1 MAINNERVT
10 MKTTLQGMVL
20 LAAIP
25 AALMMSGCAAFR
37 ANVNEVNVDD
47 TRHMGANYDYSDMR
61 KMTQGFADAMVA
73 EFLSKQPSPPIM
85 VTAGLENRTDR
96 HEDTKLITD
105 RIRDLVLP
113 SGKAQFINESRR
125 ADLLKEQGYQAANA
139 TPETQAKIGR
149 QLGAKYMIS
158 GSLAEMQSNSPR
170 QVRVSKQEIKYYH
183 MTIEVTDLESGLLV
197 WSKPADFAREIS
209 KPLIGW

>member
-1 MAINNERVT
+1 
-10 MKTTLQGMVL
+10 MKTILQRLMF

-25 AALMMSGCAAFR
+25 AVFMTGGCAAFR
-37 ANVNEVNVDD
+37 ANVQEVNVDQ
-47 TRHMGANYDYSDMR
+47 TRHMGASYDYSDMR
-61 KMTQGFADAMVA
+61 KMTQEFADAMIA

-105 RIRDLVLP
+105 RIRDLVMP
-113 SGKAQFINESRR
+113 SGKALFVNEARR
-125 ADLLKEQGYQAANA
+125 ADLMKEQGYQAANA

-149 QLGAKYMIS
+149 QLGAKFMIS